1 MKKFIALIL
10 LLTPCLLLAAE
21 ERKVPDYS
29 REKLTLM
36 FRDTTFEEK
45 EMTHSFRFPVY
56 EIRYRPK
63 MNPYLAFAIR
73 AMLITAPLPG
83 TTMKNGSL
91 TPVIDPFEMTGTE
104 LAYTPRTFRDR
115 WNERKLRRQ
124 LDAQLKVERR

>member
-10 LLTPCLLLAAE
+10 LLTASLVAAE
-21 ERKVPDYS
+21 EKKVPDYS
-29 REKLTLM
+29 RERLTLM
-36 FRDTTFEEK
+36 FRDSTFDEEK
-45 EMTHSFRFPVY
+45 ETTHSFRFPVY
-56 EIRYRPK
+56 EVRYRPK

-104 LAYTPRTFRDR
+104 LPYTPRTFRDR
-115 WNERKLRRQ
+115 WSERKLRRQ
-124 LDAQLKVERR
+124 LDAQLKVQRN